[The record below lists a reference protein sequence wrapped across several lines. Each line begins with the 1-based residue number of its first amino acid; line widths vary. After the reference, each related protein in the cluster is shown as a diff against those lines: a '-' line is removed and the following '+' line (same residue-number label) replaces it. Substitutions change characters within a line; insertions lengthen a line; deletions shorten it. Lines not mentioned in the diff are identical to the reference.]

1 MKNGLI
7 AQHMS
12 QSAPHGNHTHIL
24 LLPSFFHA
32 FFCPES
38 LQIPPALHISSAV
51 LRIRPRPPPLLTALA
66 LEVSQ
71 FWRGR
76 L

>member
-51 LRIRPRPPPLLTALA
+51 LRIRPSPPPP
-66 LEVSQ
+66 
-71 FWRGR
+71 F
-76 L
+76 